1 MKRITADDPESRS
14 LDVVAANVARLARL
28 FPDAA
33 TADGKV
39 DFDALR
45 QLLGDAIAEDGE
57 KYGLGWLGKGRARR
71 LALTPSAAALRP
83 HPAESVSWDSTKN
96 LIIEGD
102 NLEVLKLL
110 QKSYA
115 DKIKLIYIDPPY
127 NTGKDFVYPDNYG
140 DTIGNYLKIAGQID
154 GNGDRISS
162 NVDSSGRFHTNWLN
176 MMYPRLRLARQLLRE
191 DGIIAISISDSEVH
205 NLRCCM
211 DEIFGGENFMGCVLW
226 NSTKSVTNTALLSVS
241 HTYNL
246 IYARSR
252 DYFVANRA
260 HFRLFENGEGFSN
273 PDNDPRGPW
282 KADPFQVGGER
293 PNQMYP
299 VENPNTGEIY
309 RPRPGNSWKNEL
321 KVFRELIADNRI
333 VFGVSGEAGP
343 QRKRFLSE
351 AKERGRVAKTWW
363 DDLDTTSRATMA
375 ARDTM
380 GENVFDNPKPVSLI
394 QRFVQLGAHYPDDG
408 IVLDFFAGSG
418 TAAQAVLQQNLR
430 DGYKRS
436 YILVQLP
443 QLLDPREKDQKV
455 AANYCE
461 KIGKSMNLAE
471 LTKEHMRRFARNF
484 QDKITT
490 TSMDLGF
497 RVFKLANT
505 GVRAWTPNADRLAR
519 SLIDGIDRIEPDRS
533 DQDILYEILL
543 KSGFELCCPLE
554 HRTIAGK
561 QVWAVDGGALMA
573 CMSPRIDDGD
583 VDELALG
590 IVEWRKQLPERAE
603 TAIVF
608 RDDAFA
614 GDLAKTNLVEILRQH
629 GIDNVRSI

>member
-1 MKRITADDPESRS
+1 MNRITADDPESRS
-14 LDVVAANVARLARL
+14 LDVVADNVARLARL

-33 TADGKV
+33 ADGKV

-45 QLLGDAIAEDGE
+45 QLLGGAVTEGGE
-57 KYGLGWLGKGRARR
+57 TYGLGWPGKRRARR
-71 LALTPSAAALRP
+71 LALTPSSAALRP
-83 HPAESVSWDSTKN
+83 HPDESVSWDSTKN

-115 DKIKLIYIDPPY
+115 DKVKLIYIDPPY
-127 NTGKDFVYPDNYG
+127 NTGKDFVYPDTYA
-140 DTIGNYLKIAGQID
+140 DTIGNYVKITGQVD
-154 GNGDRISS
+154 GNGDRICS
-162 NVDSSGRFHTNWLN
+162 NVDISGRFHTNWLN
-176 MMYPRLRLARQLLRE
+176 MIYPRLRLARQLLRE
-191 DGIIAISISDSEVH
+191 DGIIAISISDSEMH
-205 NLRCCM
+205 NLRSCM

-226 NSTKSVTNTALLSVS
+226 NSTKSVTNTALISVS

-252 DYFVANRA
+252 DYFVTNRA
-260 HFRLFENGEGFSN
+260 HFRLFESGEGFSN

-299 VENPNTGEIY
+299 VENPNTGEVY
-309 RPRPGNSWKNEL
+309 RPRKGNSWKNEL
-321 KVFRELIADNRI
+321 RVFRELMADNRI
-333 VFGVSGEAGP
+333 VFGLRGEAGP

-351 AKERGRVAKTWW
+351 ARERGRVAKTWW

-394 QRFVQLGAHYPDDG
+394 QRFIQLGAHYPEDG

-418 TAAQAVLQQNLR
+418 TAAQAVIRQNLR
-430 DGYKRS
+430 DGCRRS

-443 QLLDPREKDQKV
+443 QPLDPNDKDRK
-455 AANYCE
+455 AAADYCRA
-461 KIGKSMNLAE
+461 IGKPMNLAE
-471 LTKEHMRRFARNF
+471 LAKEHMRRFAETLR
-484 QDKITT
+484 DKLAT
-490 TSMDLGF
+490 TSADLGF
-497 RVFKLANT
+497 RVFKLAAT
-505 GVRAWTPNADRLAR
+505 GVRAWTPDPERLEQ

-533 DQDILYEILL
+533 EQDILYELLL
-543 KSGFELCCPLE
+543 KSGFELCCPME
-554 HRTIAGK
+554 CRTIAGK
-561 QVWAVDGGALMA
+561 DVWAVDGGALMA
-573 CMSPRIDDGD
+573 CMSAPIDDGD
-583 VDELALG
+583 VDELAAG
-590 IVEWRKQLPERAE
+590 IVEWRKRLPERAE

-614 GDLAKTNLVEILRQH
+614 DELAKTNLVEILRQH